1 MIPKMNFG
9 TQPWKNVINEK
20 VESGYPTDTSDKMLV
35 KRKRETFQVF
45 IQQIPVALCKGQT

>member
-45 IQQIPVALCKGQT
+45 IQQIHVALCKGQT